1 MRTCS
6 PTNSCC
12 ANGPDVIYQV
22 YFPFSFFF
30 KYLLVHFFVVIII
43 IFLNRMKS
51 RIKKKITVYSRV
63 RGARRVSLER
73 ARERERANSV
83 KERVI

>member
-1 MRTCS
+1 
-6 PTNSCC
+6 
-12 ANGPDVIYQV
+12 
-22 YFPFSFFF
+22 
-30 KYLLVHFFVVIII
+30 
-43 IFLNRMKS
+43 MKS

-83 KERVI
+83 KERVIWSLRDDDKTYERETGIKMKDAWERE